1 MSWGVGIRLAY
12 QLDIFPIEEPVAIKA
27 LDGDFWLICSGMTE
41 RGRRMEKEG
50 MALRKR
56 NGEGAGREKEARRG
70 IVSEGA
76 R

>member
-1 MSWGVGIRLAY
+1 VSRGVGIGLAD

-27 LDGDFWLICSGMTE
+27 LDGDFWLICSGTTR

-50 MALRKR
+50 MASGKR
-56 NGEGAGREKEARRG
+56 NGEGAGREKGARRWR
-70 IVSEGA
+70 V